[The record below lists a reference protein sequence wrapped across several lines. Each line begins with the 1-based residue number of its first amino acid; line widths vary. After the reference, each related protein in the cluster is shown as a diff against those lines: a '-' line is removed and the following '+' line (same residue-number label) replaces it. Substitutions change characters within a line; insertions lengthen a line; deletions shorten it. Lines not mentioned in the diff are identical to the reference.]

1 MSARGLVGSLP
12 KGTHVA
18 MLPAIACQ
26 DYLDE
31 LLRRNFNVFDMTPMP
46 SSGTLPLRMWWQRF
60 RKTF

>member
-1 MSARGLVGSLP
+1 
-12 KGTHVA
+12 

-46 SSGTLPLRMWWQRF
+46 SAGTLPLRMWWQRF
-60 RKTF
+60 RRTF